1 MGRKDIVCNYF
12 FFIKYKDKEIWK
24 TAHICLEHRRG
35 VLDSCSS
42 VYSGS
47 LQSSLLSSCH
57 LEIINNFYGCHNFVW
72 KSLIVLRQS
81 AIIFV
86 VILPCGNYQRLSLL
100 SSSCVLESIE
110 NYYFCPLVILKLST
124 IAEIHN
130 KDKKVYILASCQF
143 LKNCI
148 AIGCYS
154 KFRIFLIWIEQG
166 EQYLI

>member
-1 MGRKDIVCNYF
+1 MFETISSSL
-12 FFIKYKDKEIWK
+12 YKDKEMWK

-57 LEIINNFYGCHNFVW
+57 VAITKDYHCCH
-72 KSLIVLRQS
+72 
-81 AIIFV
+81 
-86 VILPCGNYQRLSLL
+86 LP
-100 SSSCVLESIE
+100 VFWESIE

-130 KDKKVYILASCQF
+130 KDKRVYILASCQF

-166 EQYLI
+166 E